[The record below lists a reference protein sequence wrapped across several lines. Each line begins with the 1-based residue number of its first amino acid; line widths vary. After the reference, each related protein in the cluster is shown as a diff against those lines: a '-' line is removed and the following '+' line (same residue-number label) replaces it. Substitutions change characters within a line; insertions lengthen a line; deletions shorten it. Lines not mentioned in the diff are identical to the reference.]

1 MILTDA
7 QSKSVRDAFDNGD
20 TVYEISKRGNV
31 PYSVV
36 WDACNLNDTRVWR
49 AYAARNWKW

>member
-1 MILTDA
+1 MMLTDE
-7 QSKSVRDAFDNGD
+7 QSKTVRDALDDGD
-20 TVYEISKRGNV
+20 TVYEISKRENI

>member
-1 MILTDA
+1 MMLTDE
-7 QSKSVRDAFDNGD
+7 QLSRVSEAFDNGD
-20 TVYEISKRGNV
+20 TVYEISKRENI